1 MSLHEITTLGLDDGG
16 NGNTNDFFIAN
27 YDSMR
32 KLIERKDRELEDIRE
47 FADFERQTLKAQIQE
62 QENKMK
68 SYSTG
73 NTKVKSESG
82 RIDSIGAS
90 AVTASAKVCDFFYLV
105 HFLLSFLLHI
115 FCFENNI
122 LSKKIEQELLNLNFT
137 SGRHF
142 HHGFWERCSTA
153 SF

>member
-68 SYSTG
+68 SYSSG
-73 NTKVKSESG
+73 NTKIESDWG
-82 RIDSIGAS
+82 SIDSIGAI
-90 AVTASAKVCDFFYLV
+90 AVTASSKVCDFLLISLPAIFFAAY
-105 HFLLSFLLHI
+105 FLF
-115 FCFENNI
+115 
-122 LSKKIEQELLNLNFT
+122 
-137 SGRHF
+137 
-142 HHGFWERCSTA
+142 
-153 SF
+153 